1 MAKTNT
7 KETKQELEAKETVV
21 ETVVNETVNDVENPV
36 TEIDDAD
43 PYIAENVDTESV
55 VTDVETVDGEPVLTN
70 DVITEEITK
79 DEEDITEQAPDD
91 ITEGDKNEPSGEPV
105 DLDNSSEE
113 AVNLEHRST
122 EAEPRRNEYA
132 RMFGACFTGQSL

>member
-21 ETVVNETVNDVENPV
+21 ETVVDETVNEVENPV
-36 TEIDDAD
+36 TEISDED
-43 PYIAENVDTESV
+43 PYVAENVDTESV
-55 VTDVETVDGEPVLTN
+55 VTDGETVDGEPVLTN

-79 DEEDITEQAPDD
+79 DEEDITEEVPDD
-91 ITEGDKNEPSGEPV
+91 ITEGDKSEPYGEPV
-105 DLDNSSEE
+105 DLEN
-113 AVNLEHRST
+113 RSA
-122 EAEPRRNEYA
+122 ESEPRRNEYA

>member
-7 KETKQELEAKETVV
+7 KETKQELETKETVV
-21 ETVVNETVNDVENPV
+21 ETVVNETVNEVENPV
-36 TEIDDAD
+36 TEIADEAPYTFADAAPD
-43 PYIAENVDTESV
+43 VTENVDTESV

-70 DVITEEITK
+70 DVITEETTK
-79 DEEDITEQAPDD
+79 DEEDITEDAPDD
-91 ITEGDKNEPSGEPV
+91 ITEGDENEPSGEPV
-105 DLDNSSEE
+105 
-113 AVNLEHRST
+113 NLEKRST

>member
-7 KETKQELEAKETVV
+7 KETKQELESKETVV
-21 ETVVNETVNDVENPV
+21 ETVVNETVNEVENPV
-36 TEIDDAD
+36 TEIADEAPYTFADAAPD
-43 PYIAENVDTESV
+43 VTENVDTESV

-79 DEEDITEQAPDD
+79 DEEDVTEEAPDD
-91 ITEGDKNEPSGEPV
+91 ITECDKNEHAGEPV
-105 DLDNSSEE
+105 DLEKKS
-113 AVNLEHRST
+113 A

>member
-21 ETVVNETVNDVENPV
+21 ETVANETVNEVENAV
-36 TEIDDAD
+36 TEIAD
-43 PYIAENVDTESV
+43 EDQYVPENVGTESV
-55 VTDVETVDGEPVLTN
+55 ITDVETGDGESVLTN
-70 DVITEEITK
+70 DVTTEEITK
-79 DEEDITEQAPDD
+79 DEEDSTEEAPDD

-105 DLDNSSEE
+105 DLENRSS
-113 AVNLEHRST
+113 

>member
-21 ETVVNETVNDVENPV
+21 ETVVNETVNEAENPV
-36 TEIDDAD
+36 TEIDDETPYTFAD
-43 PYIAENVDTESV
+43 AAPDVTENVDTESV

-79 DEEDITEQAPDD
+79 DKEDVTEEAHDNITEC
-91 ITEGDKNEPSGEPV
+91 DKNEHAGEPV
-105 DLDNSSEE
+105 DLENKS
-113 AVNLEHRST
+113 A